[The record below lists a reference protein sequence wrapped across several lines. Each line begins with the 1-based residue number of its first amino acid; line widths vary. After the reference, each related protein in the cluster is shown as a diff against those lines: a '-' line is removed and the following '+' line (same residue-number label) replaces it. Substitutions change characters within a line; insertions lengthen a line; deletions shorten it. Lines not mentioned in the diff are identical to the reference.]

1 MGAASHLT
9 TRSVLTESHM
19 APRKKY
25 IHKHL
30 SIVQSQSKCRQ
41 YLHREPAQIAFFL
54 FFKAISKYFPLT
66 SIDTLPDDVLLEAFD
81 HYRTVCA
88 GDWARS
94 QGWYKL
100 AHTSRRWRR
109 LVFASSLRLD
119 LQLRCTFGTPVRDM
133 INHSPPFPLI
143 LDYGPR
149 LLKTWTPTDE
159 DNLLFA
165 LRHLSRVNEIMLSA
179 PQSTL
184 AVMTVAML
192 EAAPSLQHLTLHSQ
206 SAELVLPKGFLE
218 GAAPRL
224 QHLILTGVSLATLH
238 PLLPSANSLVSLV
251 LERVPSSAYFSPESL
266 IAHIRSMPH
275 LQTLSIGFLSAVPR
289 PGLGSER
296 FLPPGRVSQ
305 AQIELPALTQ
315 LIYRG
320 VSAYFEYLL
329 ARFRAPL
336 LQDIDITLFNQL
348 TLRIPRTC
356 TFISDLELFR
366 PTGARIEFTQT
377 SAHIL
382 LFTASAALPPSGPQ
396 SQSPD
401 LSLSVPCGRL
411 DFQVSAIAQICSG
424 LSGAGA
430 HLLLPVEELTLG
442 FHQGELS
449 EEWRGEEAVD
459 PSLWRA
465 LLTPFRQT
473 CTLRVHVALA
483 ADLERALRPAEPHA
497 ADGPAFVG
505 GLEEELLVP
514 ELRTIVLLHGD
525 DERVL
530 AGATAALDAFVDE
543 RNRAG
548 HPVNVEPQDLSRL

>member
-1 MGAASHLT
+1 
-9 TRSVLTESHM
+9 
-19 APRKKY
+19 
-25 IHKHL
+25 
-30 SIVQSQSKCRQ
+30 
-41 YLHREPAQIAFFL
+41 
-54 FFKAISKYFPLT
+54 
-66 SIDTLPDDVLLEAFD
+66 
-81 HYRTVCA
+81 
-88 GDWARS
+88 
-94 QGWYKL
+94 
-100 AHTSRRWRR
+100 
-109 LVFASSLRLD
+109 
-119 LQLRCTFGTPVRDM
+119 M

-149 LLKTWTPTDE
+149 LLKTWTPADE

-165 LRHLSRVNEIMLSA
+165 LWHLSRVNEIMLSA
-179 PQSTL
+179 PQATL
-184 AVMTVAML
+184 AEMTMAML

-206 SAELVLPKGFLE
+206 SAELVLPKSFLE
-218 GAAPRL
+218 GDAPRL
-224 QHLILTGVSLATLH
+224 RHLILTGVSLATLH
-238 PLLPSANSLVSLV
+238 PLLPSTNSLVSLV

-266 IAHIRSMPH
+266 IAHVRLMPH
-275 LQTLSIGFLSAVPR
+275 LETLSIGFLSAVPR

-296 FLPPGRVSQ
+296 FLQPGRVSQ
-305 AQIELPALTQ
+305 ARIELPALTQ

-329 ARFRAPL
+329 ARIRAPL
-336 LQDIDITLFNQL
+336 LQDIDITFFNQL

-382 LFTASAALPPSGPQ
+382 LFTASAALPPNGSQ

-401 LSLSVPCGRL
+401 IFFSVPCGRL
-411 DFQVSAIAQICSG
+411 DFQVSAIAQICGG
-424 LSGAGA
+424 LSGGAGSGA
-430 HLLLPVEELTLG
+430 GSHLLLPVEEFTLG
-442 FHQGELS
+442 FHQDELS

-473 CTLRVHVALA
+473 RTLRVHVALA

-514 ELRTIVLLHGD
+514 ELRTIVLLHRD

-530 AGATAALDAFVDE
+530 AGATAALGAFVDE
-543 RNRAG
+543 RSRAG

>member
-1 MGAASHLT
+1 
-9 TRSVLTESHM
+9 M

-25 IHKHL
+25 KHKHL
-30 SIVQSQSKCRQ
+30 SIVQSRQSQSKCRQ
-41 YLHREPAQIAFFL
+41 YLHREPAQIAFSL
-54 FFKAISKYFPLT
+54 FFKAFSKYFPLT
-66 SIDTLPDDVLLEAFD
+66 SIDTLPDDVLLEVFD

-143 LDYGPR
+143 LDYGPC
-149 LLKTWTPTDE
+149 LLKMWTPADE

-165 LRHLSRVNEIMLSA
+165 LQHLSRVNEIMLSA

-184 AVMTVAML
+184 AEMTVAML
-192 EAAPSLQHLTLHSQ
+192 EAAAPSLQHLTLHSQ
-206 SAELVLPKGFLE
+206 SAELVLPKSFLE
-218 GAAPRL
+218 GNAPRL
-224 QHLILTGVSLATLH
+224 RHLILTGVSLATLH

-266 IAHIRSMPH
+266 IAHVRSMPH
-275 LQTLSIGFLSAVPR
+275 LQTLSIGFLFAVPR
-289 PGLGSER
+289 PGLGGER
-296 FLPPGRVSQ
+296 FLPSGRGSQ
-305 AQIELPALTQ
+305 ARIELPALTQ

-320 VSAYFEYLL
+320 VSTYLEYLL
-329 ARFRAPL
+329 ARIRAPL
-336 LQDIDITLFNQL
+336 LQDIDVTLFNQL

-366 PTGARIEFTQT
+366 PTGARIEFAQT

-382 LFTASAALPPSGPQ
+382 LFTASAALQPSEPQ

-401 LSLSVPCGRL
+401 ISLSVPCGRL
-411 DFQVSAIAQICSG
+411 DFQLSAAAQICSG
-424 LSGAGA
+424 LSGGASSGSGA
-430 HLLLPVEELTLG
+430 HLLLPVEEFTLG

-449 EEWRGEEAVD
+449 EEWRGEEVVD
-459 PSLWRA
+459 SSLWRA

-473 CTLRVHVALA
+473 RTLRVHVALA
-483 ADLERALRPAEPHA
+483 ADLERALRPAEPHS
-497 ADGPAFVG
+497 ADGSAFVG